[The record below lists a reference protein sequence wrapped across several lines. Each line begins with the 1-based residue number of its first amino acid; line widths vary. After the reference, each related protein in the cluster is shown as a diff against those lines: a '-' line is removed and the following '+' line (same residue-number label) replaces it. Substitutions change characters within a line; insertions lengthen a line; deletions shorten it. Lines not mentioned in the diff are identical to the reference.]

1 MHRMRTSY
9 FIILS
14 LTCFIGITSC
24 NFMKKKVPPHEMF
37 AEAEKLRK
45 SGHIVEA
52 AQQYDALFEQ
62 HQDSELA
69 PAALYYS
76 GTCKYTLSVR
86 CLGEKEFEQ
95 RKATLAESNQKQY
108 QQCIDYMKK
117 HKNNFL
123 YGEVIDKY
131 LYKGTEFAK
140 LIDRYPSSNLID
152 DAALQLIRTQVVE
165 KQRLNT
171 LTVAIA
177 LQMYAEFFE
186 KYPQS
191 SHRQKAVEDMITLIS
206 EYSEPLLDHPTIVET
221 YQKFTPFSDDFP
233 ELSKL
238 SYLLGKKLI
247 KEGDGESAATV
258 LGVPSVAGIG
268 IVNTQRTRLNI
279 RGGQGT
285 NHTIIGKAE
294 KGEELLIL
302 DETGQWYHVQ
312 LQDGTVGYAHSEFV
326 KASQ

>member
-1 MHRMRTSY
+1 MKIRSFY
-9 FIILS
+9 VIVVS
-14 LTCFIGITSC
+14 LLCFLGLTNC
-24 NFMKKKVPPHEMF
+24 NLLKKKVPPHEMF

-45 SGHIVEA
+45 GGYIVEA

-86 CLGEKEFEQ
+86 CPGKKEFEE
-95 RKATLAESNQKQY
+95 RKATLAEPKQKQY
-108 QQCIDYMKK
+108 QECIDYMKK
-117 HKNNFL
+117 HKDVFL

-140 LIDRYPSSNLID
+140 LIESYPSSNFID
-152 DAALQLIRTQVVE
+152 DAALQLIRTQVME
-165 KQRLNT
+165 KQHLNT

-191 SHRQKAVEDMITLIS
+191 SHRQKAVEDMSKIIS
-206 EYSEPLLDHPTIVET
+206 EYSGSLLDHPTIVET
-221 YQKFTPFSDDFP
+221 YQKFTPFTDDFP
-233 ELSKL
+233 DLLKL
-238 SYLLGKKLI
+238 SYLLGKKLVE
-247 KEGDGESAATV
+247 EGDVESAASV
-258 LGVPSVAGIG
+258 LGVPSVVGIG
-268 IVNTQRTRLNI
+268 IVNTQQTRLNI

-285 NHTIIGKAE
+285 NYKIIGKAE

-312 LQDGTVGYAHSEFV
+312 LQDGTMGYAHSKFV